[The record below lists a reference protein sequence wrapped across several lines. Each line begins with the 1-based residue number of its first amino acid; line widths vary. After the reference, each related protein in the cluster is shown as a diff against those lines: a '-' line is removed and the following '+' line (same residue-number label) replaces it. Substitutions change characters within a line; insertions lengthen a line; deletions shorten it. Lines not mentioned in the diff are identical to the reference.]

1 MEKTRAQDYLVVIH
15 REKYSL
21 CLKFLPFPAI
31 TSQKTLQGCHT
42 YSHTALRDYSLLSKA
57 RNLRKSTT
65 FYAEELHTTPQQPLS
80 RDDNSQNTRQVIQQG
95 GRAAGN

>member
-1 MEKTRAQDYLVVIH
+1 MSPVP
-15 REKYSL
+15 
-21 CLKFLPFPAI
+21 PFPAI

-42 YSHTALRDYSLLSKA
+42 YSHTPLRDCSLLSKA

-65 FYAEELHTTPQQPLS
+65 FIFEELHTTTQQPFYH
-80 RDDNSQNTRQVIQQG
+80 DDNNQNKMQVIQQG